1 MKNAQPSRRELQIL
15 SKICEGLTA
24 KEIGGE
30 LFISQGTVETHKR
43 NLLLKLNARN
53 TVDLAVRAVR
63 DGIC

>member
-1 MKNAQPSRRELQIL
+1 MKNAQPSQRELQIL

-53 TVDLAVRAVR
+53 TVDLAVQAVR
-63 DGIC
+63 RGIC